1 MVSSGSSMRLP
12 SRLVAATILLALLV
26 SGATARQAH
35 TVKLRFP
42 RLAIPAGT
50 NPEACLLVR
59 VPATA
64 PFDLASIE
72 IRHRVGG
79 GIAVQHFLVYPYTGE
94 QLGEFQAERGRVV
107 ESRGCLDLG
116 PTDRDQRQLLASGV
130 FRHSRSAFPPGVA

>member
-26 SGATARQAH
+26 SGATAGPPR

-50 NPEACLLVR
+50 NPEEGLLVR

-72 IRHRVGG
+72 IRHPVGG
-79 GIAVQHFLVYPYTGE
+79 GIPVQPFLVCPSTGA
-94 QLGEFQAERGRVV
+94 QSGEVQA
-107 ESRGCLDLG
+107 
-116 PTDRDQRQLLASGV
+116 
-130 FRHSRSAFPPGVA
+130 